1 MALAIVSDFDFIR
14 GVRAGDSE
22 AFSPLVRKY
31 QDRLLRHITRRVKD
45 CEVAKDLCQEV
56 WFRAYRGIETFRCES
71 SFYAWVYRI
80 AENVI
85 SDHFRK
91 PQHDTEPLHLI
102 DEGRITD
109 TAACPSVY
117 IERAE
122 LRSQLREAIR
132 DLPPMRRRV
141 FLLYYHHELPIK
153 AIASR
158 LNRSEGTIKTHLRN
172 ARLQLRLVLTAS
184 LDRQRREDVC
194 VST

>member
-1 MALAIVSDFDFIR
+1 MSDFEFILR
-14 GVRAGDSE
+14 VRAGDSE

-31 QDRLLRHITRRVKD
+31 QDRLLGHITRRVKD
-45 CEVAKDLCQEV
+45 SETSKDLCQEV
-56 WFRAYRGIETFRCES
+56 WLRAYRGIETFRCES
-71 SFYAWVYRI
+71 SFYSWLYRI

-85 SDHFRK
+85 IDFFRK
-91 PQHDTEPLHLI
+91 QKDDTEPLHLI
-102 DEGRITD
+102 DEGRITA

-141 FLLYYHHELPIK
+141 FCLYYHQELPIK

-172 ARLQLRLVLTAS
+172 ARSQLRLVLTAS
-184 LDRQRREDVC
+184 LDGSSCEVF
-194 VST
+194 SL